1 MDDGLMQPAALPE
14 QVLKSRRAIDMFM
27 IAVIGMVGIGLIAVI
42 GAIVLAFFGR
52 EIPGEVWPFAGAR
65 GGGDCDDVGGW
76 VEDGGVRMG
85 DSLRGEGRVHP

>member
-52 EIPGEVWPFAGAR
+52 EIPGEVWPFAGAAVGAIATMLA
-65 GGGDCDDVGGW
+65 GGSRTGA
-76 VEDGGVRMG
+76 
-85 DSLRGEGRVHP
+85 